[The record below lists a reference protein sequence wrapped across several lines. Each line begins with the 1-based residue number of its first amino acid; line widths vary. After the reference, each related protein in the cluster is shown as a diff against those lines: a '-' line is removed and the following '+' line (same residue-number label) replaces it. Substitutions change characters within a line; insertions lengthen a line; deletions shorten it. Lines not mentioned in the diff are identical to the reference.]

1 MKDIIKLSAA
11 ELAEKLAA
19 GELTSVEATQAYI
32 DHIIATDG
40 EPRDAENRAAGKSGL
55 NAFLLPP

>member
-32 DHIIATDG
+32 TT
-40 EPRDAENRAAGKSGL
+40 SS
-55 NAFLLPP
+55 PPTVNP